1 MNKDFLHRISENMH
15 TFSKGQK
22 RIGNF
27 ILSHYD
33 KAAFMTAAKL
43 GESVGVSE
51 STVVRFASEIGYD
64 GYPELQR
71 ICKVAGLGGTPYRSG
86 TYDYYIH
93 ETVCSGDTKGTAP
106 FLMALACVGA

>member
-1 MNKDFLHRISENMH
+1 MKKVRIYEMPSLYREPLEI
-15 TFSKGQK
+15 TGYRFGKGE
-22 RIGNF
+22 
-27 ILSHYD
+27 
-33 KAAFMTAAKL
+33 KAMAVARESLDVLWDRNVVIAA
-43 GESVGVSE
+43 
-51 STVVRFASEIGYD
+51 D
-64 GYPELQR
+64 GYPELER